1 MARIINECNPC
12 DQGHY
17 GSSSMYCSDCGKDLE
32 EVCDKCPHCGAYF
45 DEEMDFKISDGFGG
59 HDFI

>member
-1 MARIINECNPC
+1 MAKIEVECCPC

-17 GSSSMYCSDCGKDLE
+17 GSTYYRCSECHHDCEGY
-32 EVCDKCPHCGAYF
+32 VDKCPKCGIVF
-45 DEEMDFKISDGFGG
+45 DEDASFEVSRGFGG

>member
-1 MARIINECNPC
+1 MAHLIVEICPC

-17 GSSSMYCSDCGKDLE
+17 GSTYYNCSE
-32 EVCDKCPHCGAYF
+32 CDKRCDEDAKKCPHCGVVF
-45 DEEMDFKISDGFGG
+45 DEASEIKMGRGYGG